1 MNTGLKKILMPGSI
15 LVIFASALIVGCSSG
30 SDDDK
35 KSLIDAGAAESA
47 TQQDTAPTPTSKP
60 EEKSAPEKAPAPKE
74 KASAPEV
81 KPTAK
86 PEAMPTATSVPA
98 KPTTVPKPTVV
109 PTVTP
114 TPPPT
119 AVPTATPTPP
129 PVAEPTP
136 LSDVFEI
143 HGFTL
148 SLDPNSS
155 FVASGLD
162 VSGLTETEA
171 DESQGILRLNY
182 NGADVVF
189 YWQPNESGTDAESQA
204 EVALA
209 LLAASKPSRT
219 FTVISQ
225 GEISPGGEDGIYS
238 GFLSTASDQSTPT
251 AEGSGGGLIGAW
263 QCDDI
268 AFTMTVSGP
277 DATVI
282 QIRFDRLVENFECG

>member
-1 MNTGLKKILMPGSI
+1 MNIAPKNSLT
-15 LVIFASALIVGCSSG
+15 LVSVCSVLVFTLIMGCSSG
-30 SDDDK
+30 SDDDEK
-35 KSLIDAGAAESA
+35 KSLVDAGAAGAA
-47 TQQDTAPTPTSKP
+47 TQQAAAPTPTSKP
-60 EEKSAPEKAPAPKE
+60 EEKVAPEKAPEPK
-74 KASAPEV
+74 V

-98 KPTTVPKPTVV
+98 KPTAVPKPTVV
-109 PTVTP
+109 PTATP

-119 AVPTATPTPP
+119 IVPTATPTPP

-148 SLDPNSS
+148 ALDPNSS

-162 VSGLTETEA
+162 VSGFTETEA
-171 DESQGILRLNY
+171 DESQGILKLNY

-189 YWQPNESGTDAESQA
+189 YWQGNESGSDAEAQA

-209 LLAASKPSRT
+209 LLSASKPTRT

-225 GEISPGGEDGIYS
+225 GEISPDGQDGVYS
-238 GFLSTASDQSTPT
+238 GFLSTPKNDKASPT
-251 AEGSGGGLIGAW
+251 AGGSGGGLIGAW
-263 QCDDI
+263 QCGDT

-282 QIRFDRLVENFECG
+282 QIRFDRLVENFKCS

>member
-1 MNTGLKKILMPGSI
+1 MNSGLKNILIPGSI
-15 LVIFASALIVGCSSG
+15 LMILASALIIGCSSS
-30 SDDDK
+30 SDDDE
-35 KSLIDAGAAESA
+35 KSVLDAGAAGAA

-60 EEKSAPEKAPAPKE
+60 EEKAATEKAPAPKE
-74 KASAPEV
+74 KAPAPDKV
-81 KPTAK
+81 KPTVK

-98 KPTTVPKPTVV
+98 QPTSLPKPTVV

-119 AVPTATPTPP
+119 TVPTATPTPP

-155 FVASGLD
+155 LVASGLD

-189 YWQPNESGTDAESQA
+189 YWQPNESGADPESQA

-209 LLAASKPSRT
+209 LLAASKPTRT

-225 GEISPGGEDGIYS
+225 GEISPDGEDGIYS
-238 GFLSTASDQSTPT
+238 GFLSTSGDQST
-251 AEGSGGGLIGAW
+251 EGSGGGLIGAW
-263 QCDDI
+263 QCGDV

>member
-1 MNTGLKKILMPGSI
+1 MKIRRFKKIQLPRLI
-15 LVIFASALIVGCSSG
+15 VVVLALALIIGCSSG
-30 SDDDK
+30 SDDKDT
-35 KSLIDAGAAESA
+35 GEVAAAPTA
-47 TQQDTAPTPTSKP
+47 TQQVAAPVVKQPATATPEKTTTPKATPTQKP
-60 EEKSAPEKAPAPKE
+60 E
-74 KASAPEV
+74 
-81 KPTAK
+81 TL
-86 PEAMPTATSVPA
+86 PTATNVPA
-98 KPTTVPKPTVV
+98 KPTAVPKPTTV

-114 TPPPT
+114 TVPPTTVPSATPAPPPT
-119 AVPTATPTPP
+119 
-129 PVAEPTP
+129 VAPTP
-136 LSDVFEI
+136 LSEVFEI

-155 FVASGLD
+155 YVASGLK

-171 DESQGILRLNY
+171 DASQGILSLNY

-189 YWQPNESGTDAESQA
+189 YWQPNESGSDAKAQS

-209 LLAASKPSRT
+209 LLAASKPTRS

-225 GEISPGGEDGIYS
+225 GEISPDGQAGIYS
-238 GFLSTASDQSTPT
+238 GFLSTASDQSTPS

-263 QCDDI
+263 QCGDV

-282 QIRFDRLVENFECG
+282 QIRFDRLIENFKCI

>member
-1 MNTGLKKILMPGSI
+1 MPGTI
-15 LVIFASALIVGCSSG
+15 LVILASALIVGCSSG
-30 SDDDK
+30 SDDKDK
-35 KSLIDAGAAESA
+35 NEGEAVSVPTA
-47 TQQDTAPTPTSKP
+47 TQQVAAPTPKP
-60 EEKSAPEKAPAPKE
+60 PATATPEKAKAPK
-74 KASAPEV
+74 AD
-81 KPTAK
+81 PTPK
-86 PEAMPTATSVPA
+86 PESVPTATSVPA
-98 KPTTVPKPTVV
+98 KPTAVPKPTTVPTVTPTVPPTIV

-119 AVPTATPTPP
+119 V
-129 PVAEPTP
+129 EPTP
-136 LSDVFEI
+136 LSEVFEI

-189 YWQPNESGTDAESQA
+189 YWQPNESGTDFESQA

-219 FTVISQ
+219 FTIISQ

-238 GFLSTASDQSTPT
+238 GFLSTASDQSAPT

-263 QCDDI
+263 QCGDI

>member
-1 MNTGLKKILMPGSI
+1 MNIAPKNSLT
-15 LVIFASALIVGCSSG
+15 LVSVCSVLVFTLIMSCSSG
-30 SDDDK
+30 SDGEEK
-35 KSLIDAGAAESA
+35 KSLVDAGAAGAA
-47 TQQDTAPTPTSKP
+47 TQQAAAPTPTPKP
-60 EEKSAPEKAPAPKE
+60 AATAAPEKAPEPK
-74 KASAPEV
+74 V

-86 PEAMPTATSVPA
+86 PEVMPTATSVPV
-98 KPTTVPKPTVV
+98 KPTAVPTATTVPTVTPTVPPTTV

-119 AVPTATPTPP
+119 IVATPI
-129 PVAEPTP
+129 
-136 LSDVFEI
+136 SNVFEVY
-143 HGFTL
+143 GFTL

-162 VSGLTETEA
+162 VSGFTETEA
-171 DESQGILRLNY
+171 DESQGILKLNY
-182 NGADVVF
+182 NGADVIF
-189 YWQPNESGTDAESQA
+189 YWQSNESGSDVAAQA

-209 LLAASKPSRT
+209 LLSASQPTRT

-225 GEISPGGEDGIYS
+225 GEISPDGKDGIYS
-238 GFLSTASDQSTPT
+238 GFLSTPKNDKSSPT

-263 QCDDI
+263 QCGDT

-282 QIRFDRLVENFECG
+282 QIRFDRLVENFKCS

>member
-1 MNTGLKKILMPGSI
+1 M
-15 LVIFASALIVGCSSG
+15 GCSSK
-30 SDDDK
+30 SDDEEK
-35 KSLIDAGAAESA
+35 KSLVDAGAAGA
-47 TQQDTAPTPTSKP
+47 GTQQAAAPTPTSKP
-60 EEKSAPEKAPAPKE
+60 EEKAAPEKAPEPK
-74 KASAPEV
+74 V

-86 PEAMPTATSVPA
+86 PTATSVPA
-98 KPTTVPKPTVV
+98 KPTAVPKPTVVPTATPTVPPTTV

-119 AVPTATPTPP
+119 IV
-129 PVAEPTP
+129 PTP
-136 LSDVFEI
+136 LSDVFEV

-155 FVASGLD
+155 FTASGLD

-182 NGADVVF
+182 NGADVIF
-189 YWQPNESGTDAESQA
+189 YWQPSGSDAEAQVEA
-204 EVALA
+204 ALA
-209 LLAASKPSRT
+209 LLSASQPTRT

-225 GEISPGGEDGIYS
+225 GEISPDGQDGIYS
-238 GFLSTASDQSTPT
+238 GFLSTAD
-251 AEGSGGGLIGAW
+251 AKGAGGGLIGAW
-263 QCDDI
+263 QCGNT

-282 QIRFDRLVENFECG
+282 QIRFDRLVEKFECG